1 MAKMTDGNIK
11 CQWGCRKTGSHIPSQ
26 WEYKIIQFEKIFR
39 VPYKVKLHQCCYPE
53 IPLLGNSPKE
63 IKTYVL
69 KKSSYTFSQEKSRET
84 KYDTFTWLNTAQK

>member
-1 MAKMTDGNIK
+1 MATLNVSEDVEKLEVIFFPSESIK
-11 CQWGCRKTGSHIPSQ
+11 LYNLK
-26 WEYKIIQFEKIFR
+26 KIFR

-84 KYDTFTWLNTAQK
+84 KYDTFSWLNTAQK